1 MTAFFRGHSH
11 RSASNQT
18 TVDGRAPHFRRSAS
32 IPQDVIL
39 PFAGGRVAER
49 RRRGW
54 SGPRPS
60 DSTRT
65 DITTPS
71 RRRPR
76 PLMPSIPRQPR
87 LQASN
92 GKMLTRRA
100 LAQPERD
107 LTAAQREADIL
118 NRFDFMAFAEQ
129 LSRICRP
136 HCSDRQSGNVGCIQG
151 FGPRRQHGIAA
162 KLTIAAVQPIATWVT
177 RRSFEA
183 EFDVMISTTVS
194 CARVR

>member
-1 MTAFFRGHSH
+1 MTAVFRGHSH

-136 HCSDRQSGNVGCIQG
+136 HCRSTVWERRLHPRFRAAPTARDRGETHN
-151 FGPRRQHGIAA
+151 
-162 KLTIAAVQPIATWVT
+162 
-177 RRSFEA
+177 RRS
-183 EFDVMISTTVS
+183 STDRHLGHKAVI
-194 CARVR
+194 